1 LIDIG
6 IYRDGAGV
14 FRRCRANGHAG
25 AGVKGGARG
34 GDIVCAA
41 ASVLLRS
48 MAAVLRDRP
57 GITVHVDA
65 PERGV
70 MLIEADCSEQGRP
83 FLQACSAFLEEGLTG
98 LAAEFPANCRVS
110 VFYEDAVR

>member
-6 IYRDGAGV
+6 IYRDSAGI
-14 FRRCRANGHAG
+14 FRRCQANGHAG
-25 AGVKGGARG
+25 AGVIG

-41 ASVLLRS
+41 VSVLLRS
-48 MAAVLRDRP
+48 MAAVLRYRP

-70 MLIEADCSEQGRP
+70 MLIEADCSAEGRP
-83 FLQACSAFLEEGLTG
+83 FLQACGAFLEEGLTG

-110 VFYEDAVR
+110 VFCEDVER